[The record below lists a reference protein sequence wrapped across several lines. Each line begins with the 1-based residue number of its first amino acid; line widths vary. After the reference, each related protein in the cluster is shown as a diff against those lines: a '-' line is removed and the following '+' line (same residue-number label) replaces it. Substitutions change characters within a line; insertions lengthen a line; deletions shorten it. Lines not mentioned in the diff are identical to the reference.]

1 MSVSKDQASAWVR
14 TVAQAHLASNCRQY
28 RWAVYVAQRSNSS
41 AFGFQVDLKPAEG
54 KIVDENEDYVLMK
67 TSRTEF
73 FVAAKESLSVVP
85 QVGSVCRITPYARRL
100 FDGTRLDAPIEE
112 NLGNGIVSKVYKLGE
127 YRSYLPIDKAS
138 IVCFQFRDMIN
149 IIESERADDIPTVAQ
164 VLIDAGALAEPVFF
178 QDVLNEEDICDKP
191 PTLRFKVSTSK
202 HTGYVEIRYDR
213 AGDCFTVLVL
223 NDDMSIKSRNDE
235 VYIAID
241 SPSEIGRIIIDA
253 VDDGS
258 WKIAPVEIL
267 KKAPARKA
275 IAA

>member
-14 TVAQAHLASNCRQY
+14 TVSHIHLASNCRQY
-28 RWAVYVAQRSNSS
+28 RWAVYVAERSNSS
-41 AFGFQVDLKPAEG
+41 ELGFQVDLKPFEG
-54 KIVDENEDYVLMK
+54 KIVDENENFVLMK

-73 FVAAKESLSVVP
+73 FVAAKQSLALVP

-112 NLGNGIVSKVYKLGE
+112 DCGTYITKTYRMGDYK
-127 YRSYLPIDKAS
+127 SPLPIDKDLIA
-138 IVCFQFRDMIN
+138 CFQFKDMIN
-149 IIESERADDIPTVAQ
+149 IIDSERADSIRTIGQ

-178 QDVLNEEDICDKP
+178 QDVLDEEDIIDKP
-191 PTLRFKVSTSK
+191 PTLRFSVSTSK
-202 HTGYVEIRYDR
+202 HTGYFEIRYDR
-213 AGDCFTVLVL
+213 AGDCFTVLILNRDMTVL
-223 NDDMSIKSRNDE
+223 SCTE
-235 VYIAID
+235 QVYIAID
-241 SPSEIGRIIIDA
+241 GPSNIGKIIIDA
-253 VDDGS
+253 VDDGA

>member
-1 MSVSKDQASAWVR
+1 MSVSKEDAAAWVR
-14 TVAQAHLASNCRQY
+14 SVAPRHVASNCRQY
-28 RWAVYVAQRSNSS
+28 KWGTYVGQRSTSS
-41 AFGFQVDLKPAEG
+41 ALGFQTDLNPVEG
-54 KIVDENEDYVLMK
+54 KIVEVNDDYVLLK
-67 TSRTEF
+67 TSRNEF
-73 FVAAKESLSVVP
+73 FVAAKHFLASAP
-85 QVGSVCRITPYARRL
+85 DVGAVCRITPYARRRW
-100 FDGTRLDAPIEE
+100 DGLRLDTPTESIE
-112 NLGNGIVSKVYKLGE
+112 NGIPFKTYRLGDN
-127 YRSYLPIDKAS
+127 RSYLPIDKQT
-138 IVCFQFRDMIN
+138 IVCDQFRDMIDV
-149 IIESERADDIPTVAQ
+149 IEREPADEIRTVAQ
-164 VLIDAGALAEPVFF
+164 MLIDAGALAEPVFF
-178 QDVLNEEDICDKP
+178 QDVIDPEDIIDKP

-202 HTGYVEIRYDR
+202 HVGYVEVRYDR

-223 NDDMSIKSRNDE
+223 NADMSIKSRNDQ